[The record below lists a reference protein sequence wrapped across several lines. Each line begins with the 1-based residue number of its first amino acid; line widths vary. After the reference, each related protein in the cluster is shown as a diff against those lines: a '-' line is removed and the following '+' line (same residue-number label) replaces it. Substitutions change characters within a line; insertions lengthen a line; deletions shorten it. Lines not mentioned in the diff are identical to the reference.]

1 MNMKSLT
8 PTHIGLFVVLVAVLG
23 GIYVFSQ
30 QKREESPA
38 QNSEGS
44 QEVFSIA
51 GSVQSVNA
59 SENSFVVQEST
70 FKQNFKVVVGNDTQ
84 MIKLSFPFDLNNPP
98 EEASF
103 VPEKAEI
110 TLEDIKK
117 GDQVFV
123 RSSHVVSPSADGGQ
137 DIINP
142 LEVQILP

>member
-1 MNMKSLT
+1 MKNLI
-8 PTHIGLFVVLVAVLG
+8 PTHIGLFVVLLAVLG

-30 QKREESPA
+30 QKK
-38 QNSEGS
+38 EGS
-44 QEVFSIA
+44 PVQSGEMQETFSIA
-51 GSVQSVNA
+51 GSVQSA
-59 SENSFVVQEST
+59 DATGFVVQEST
-70 FKQNFKVVVGNDTQ
+70 FKQDFRVVVGNDTQ
-84 MIKLSFPFDLNNPP
+84 MIKLSFPFDMNNPP

-123 RSSHVVSPSADGGQ
+123 RSSHVVKPGQ
-137 DIINP
+137 DITNP

>member
-1 MNMKSLT
+1 MKIT
-8 PTHIGLFVVLVAVLG
+8 PTHVGLFVVLLAVAG

-30 QKREESPA
+30 QKKEQSSAQSGEE
-38 QNSEGS
+38 S

-51 GSVQSVNA
+51 GSVQSVDANK
-59 SENSFVVQEST
+59 NSFVVQESANRQDVT
-70 FKQNFKVVVGNDTQ
+70 VNVGADTQ

-103 VPEKAEI
+103 VPEQEEI
-110 TLEDIKK
+110 TLSDIKK

-123 RSSHVVSPSADGGQ
+123 RSSHVVKTGQ

-142 LEVQILP
+142 LEVQVLP

>member
-1 MNMKSLT
+1 MKIT
-8 PTHIGLFVVLVAVLG
+8 PTHVGLFVVLLAVAG

-30 QKREESPA
+30 QKREQSSL
-38 QNSEGS
+38 QNGGES

-59 SENSFVVQEST
+59 AENSFVVQESANRQDVT
-70 FKQNFKVVVGNDTQ
+70 IIVGADTQ

-103 VPEKAEI
+103 VPEQEEI
-110 TLEDIKK
+110 VLNDIKK

-123 RSSHVVSPSADGGQ
+123 RSSHVVKTGEA
-137 DIINP
+137 IINP
-142 LEVQILP
+142 LEVQVLP